1 MRNYNQVR
9 VTGLTTDSSDVE
21 DHIKFWAKKEPWIY
35 SSWIFNKYTYYFLQ
49 SIILALVA
57 GSFFF
62 FPITHLLLA
71 FILAY
76 PLGHLMFLMGH
87 TIVHARYIESPLE
100 DWPPGIVVAW
110 LHHYDQP
117 GAIFKHWWIHRLNFL
132 LQTQSSFIA
141 LIAAWALP
149 YVLFGNVLIPFYIMY
164 LFWFSMVEPVHEYA
178 HTPDELLVPRTKE
191 NAEKRKAIRK
201 KHFSAP
207 MYYWLSFA
215 CAIGLVDE
223 VGHDDHHNHGVNN
236 KDLHKIRHFSDL
248 QVPFADWFFDRVWR
262 VALKAR
268 DGGWFKHTP
277 LRKALYAQG
286 FVIIP
291 LAFTLS
297 AYLFCYFIKYI

>member
-71 FILAY
+71 FVLAY

-164 LFWFSMVEPVHEYA
+164 LFWFSMVEPVHEFA
-178 HTPDELLVPRTKE
+178 HTPDELVVPRTPE
-191 NAEKRKAIRK
+191 NKEKRKAIRK

-215 CAIGLVDE
+215 CALRLVDE
-223 VGHDDHHNHGVNN
+223 PGHDEHHNHGADN

-248 QVPFADWFFDRVWR
+248 EVPFADWVFDRVWR
-262 VALKAR
+262 IALKIR
-268 DGGWFKHTP
+268 EKGWFKRTP
-277 LRKALYAQG
+277 IRKALYAQG
-286 FVIIP
+286 FIIIP

-297 AYLFCYFIKYI
+297 SYLFCYFTGNV